1 MPIDK
6 QLRWTNPVSFE
17 GKNDQLADVQDFKG
31 TPFENFL
38 SDLSTNEKPAFWALD
53 QWEGSI
59 YARFLVWVL
68 SGVYQYNANAPIDY
82 QLIVNLIPIVIQSN
96 TNRVPIDLQSLINS
110 TRCCSD

>member
-6 QLRWTNPVSFE
+6 QLIWTNPVSFE

-38 SDLSTNEKPAFWALD
+38 SDLSTNEKPEFWALD

-82 QLIVNLIPIVIQSN
+82 
-96 TNRVPIDLQSLINS
+96 
-110 TRCCSD
+110 